1 MSKDRKPFFSECFNK
16 EKLVKWKEK
25 ITKWLTK
32 KRIIVLSAL
41 SLVIVL
47 GAAALIVWLCS
58 DTECTSHK
66 DENGDL
72 ICDLCGEALEQT
84 KEPEEPKDESCAECS
99 DTDGDGLCDVCGNE
113 IEEPEE
119 PKDES
124 CAECSDTDGDGLCD
138 VCGKEIEEPEEP
150 SPELPSEPECE
161 QHTDENYDGACDLCQ
176 GEMKD
181 AIRLVSLGKSNYSFV
196 IGGGIDGNAR
206 LAINSLQ
213 KKISALGVKIDT
225 YNVKDKES
233 EYEIIFGD
241 ALGRGEEYFI
251 DSHDYG
257 MKGYAV
263 SIIDKKIIVTGGSGA
278 SLVTA
283 INALGSEIF
292 GIKESTVRLVNRVA
306 YPTQSIAVIQD
317 DYQVNKITLFDKDIR
332 DYSIAYDKK
341 CSEALFAANMLQTLL
356 YEKTGYWLP
365 VEEKENAEK
374 AIFINL
380 LEKTDGDGFYATFE
394 DGRITFDVEYTTSIK
409 KEITAF
415 FEDTLSKT
423 SGTLA
428 FDGDDSFTRNVRDVF
443 YKDFG
448 TVGDGITNDAD
459 AIFAAHQYAYQ
470 GGHKKIIAEAGKTYY
485 IGYLAQEIP
494 IICDVDWT
502 DAKFIIDDSIINVG
516 TNVPTNAIFNI
527 ESLYSSKSITAAN
540 SDAITRINEEG
551 GIDKDKITVFD
562 LGLGYP
568 AMIRVYNSTHKNY
581 IRYGP
586 NKNSGMS
593 QCEIII
599 VDENGNIDE
608 STPFLFDYEKITSV
622 TVYRIEDEPITVR
635 GGEFTTVANKAGLSN
650 SFFRGINVS
659 RSNVTVTGLRHYVV
673 GEGEKGAPYSA
684 FLQTSSAYNVMI
696 SDCVF
701 TAHKTY
707 YNSNGVGSGTYDIG
721 AKYSVKVTWKNC
733 TQSNF
738 YRDNGSYNSSVWG
751 IMGSNVSKNL
761 VYEGCLLNRFDAHT
775 GVVNAAIKNTT
786 IKHIR
791 IVGGGTFL
799 LENSHVYN
807 TTLISLRE
815 DYGGF
820 WHGDVIIKNI
830 TVHAGGAVSLFN
842 NTWYNHDFGYVTA
855 LPKSITVDGLTL
867 VGTSTVRLF
876 STSFAASTDKILK
889 DEFVNETSGETT
901 PNVNKTLPTESVI
914 LKNITDGINFILP
927 TEYEFFKDMKV
938 TQE

>member
-1 MSKDRKPFFSECFNK
+1 M
-16 EKLVKWKEK
+16 
-25 ITKWLTK
+25 
-32 KRIIVLSAL
+32 
-41 SLVIVL
+41 
-47 GAAALIVWLCS
+47 
-58 DTECTSHK
+58 
-66 DENGDL
+66 
-72 ICDLCGEALEQT
+72 
-84 KEPEEPKDESCAECS
+84 
-99 DTDGDGLCDVCGNE
+99 
-113 IEEPEE
+113 
-119 PKDES
+119 
-124 CAECSDTDGDGLCD
+124 
-138 VCGKEIEEPEEP
+138 
-150 SPELPSEPECE
+150 
-161 QHTDENYDGACDLCQ
+161 
-176 GEMKD
+176 
-181 AIRLVSLGKSNYSFV
+181 
-196 IGGGIDGNAR
+196 
-206 LAINSLQ
+206 
-213 KKISALGVKIDT
+213 
-225 YNVKDKES
+225 
-233 EYEIIFGD
+233 
-241 ALGRGEEYFI
+241 
-251 DSHDYG
+251 
-257 MKGYAV
+257 
-263 SIIDKKIIVTGGSGA
+263 
-278 SLVTA
+278 
-283 INALGSEIF
+283 
-292 GIKESTVRLVNRVA
+292 NRVV
-306 YPTQSIAVIQD
+306 YPTQSVSVVQD
-317 DYQVNKITLFDKDIR
+317 DYQVNKITLFGKDIR

-341 CSEALFAANMLQTLL
+341 CSETLFAANKLQTLL

-365 VEEKENAEK
+365 VVDKESADK

-380 LEKTDGDGFYATFE
+380 VEKTDGDGLYATFE

-409 KEITAF
+409 KEINDF
-415 FEDTLSKT
+415 FEDALSKS

-428 FDGDDSFTRNVRDVF
+428 FDADDSFTRNVRDVF

-485 IGYLAQEIP
+485 IGYLASEIP

-502 DAKFIIDDSIINVG
+502 DAKFIIDDSVIKVG

-540 SDAITRINEEG
+540 SDRITRINEEG

-586 NKNSGMS
+586 NKNAGMN

-599 VDENGNIDE
+599 VDENGNIDK
-608 STPFLFDYEKITSV
+608 STPFLFDYEKVTSV

-659 RSNVTVTGLRHYVV
+659 RSNVTVTGLRHYVT

-684 FLQTSSAYNVMI
+684 FLQTSGAYNVMI

-707 YNSNGVGSGTYDIG
+707 YNSNGVGSGTYDIS

-738 YRDNGSYNSSVWG
+738 YRDDGSYNSSVWG

-761 VYEGCLLNRFDAHT
+761 TYDGCLLNRFDAHT
-775 GVVNAAIKNTT
+775 GVVNATVKGTT

-791 IVGGGTFL
+791 IVGGGTFR
-799 LENSHVYN
+799 LESSHVYN

-830 TVHAGGAVSLFN
+830 TVHAGGALSLFN

-855 LPKSITVDGLTL
+855 LPRRITVDGLTVL
-867 VGTSTVRLF
+867 GTNIVRLF
-876 STSFAASTDKILK
+876 SPSFAASTDKILE

-901 PNVNKTLPTESVI
+901 PNVNKTLPTESVV
-914 LKNITDGINFILP
+914 LKNIADGINFILP